1 MKTFVRIKI
10 YESELLQ
17 TTSRHNTKSTL
28 IPIEMSIIRLD
39 SATTAENISM
49 TKDTFNRHPLR
60 VNVDQAQLLLE
71 LINGYDY
78 KGLTTGEVMDL
89 NMLAVQLEDIII
101 QEETKDV

>member
-1 MKTFVRIKI
+1 
-10 YESELLQ
+10 
-17 TTSRHNTKSTL
+17 
-28 IPIEMSIIRLD
+28 
-39 SATTAENISM
+39 M

>member
-10 YESELLQ
+10 YESELFR
-17 TTSRHNTKSTL
+17 TTGPRDTKLT
-28 IPIEMSIIRLD
+28 PTQIEMSIIRLD
-39 SATTAENISM
+39 SATTAENTSM

-71 LINGYDY
+71 MINGYDY

-89 NMLAVQLEDIII
+89 NMLAVQLEDILIE
-101 QEETKDV
+101 EETNNV